1 MAKAGY
7 SAPTLADV
15 ALVGG
20 TPKSVIGVLAP
31 ASFGVDL
38 TGFEIGLLGNTSGQ
52 VPGRVELCYA
62 TFATN
67 PPGTNSTP
75 VTTPQTYG
83 RVITPGFTA
92 AYDWT
97 AGNEP
102 TVLTVLQVWPLAT
115 TAGLVIYNFP
125 ADKSYDSDVAD
136 GFVLRITSPNAVNV
150 RATLHFERC

>member
-7 SAPTLADV
+7 SASTLADV
-15 ALVGG
+15 ALVAA
-20 TPKSVIGVLAP
+20 TPKSVVGVLAP
-31 ASFGVDL
+31 AQFGVDL
-38 TGFEIGLLGNTSGQ
+38 TAFEIGLLGNTSGQ

-67 PPGTNSTP
+67 PPGTQSVSVTP
-75 VTTPQTYG
+75 VQTYG
-83 RVITPGFTA
+83 RTISPGFTA
-92 AYDWT
+92 AYDWN

-115 TAGLVIYNFP
+115 TAGLVLYQFP
-125 ADKSYDSDVAD
+125 ENKSYDSDVSD
-136 GFVLRITSPNAVNV
+136 GFVIRVTSPNNVNV

>member
-1 MAKAGY
+1 MSKAGY
-7 SAPTLADV
+7 SAATLADV
-15 ALVGG
+15 ALAAA
-20 TPKSVIGVLAP
+20 TPKSVVGVLAP

-67 PPGTNSTP
+67 PPGTNSITVAP
-75 VTTPQTYG
+75 VQTYG
-83 RVITPGFTA
+83 RTIVAGFTA
-92 AYDWT
+92 AYDWS
-97 AGNEP
+97 AEP

-115 TAGLVIYNFP
+115 TAGLVIYDFP
-125 ADKSYDSDVAD
+125 DGKSYDSDVSD
-136 GFVLRITSPNAVNV
+136 GFVLRVTSPNIVNV

>member
-1 MAKAGY
+1 MSKTGY
-7 SAPTLADV
+7 SAITAADV
-15 ALVGG
+15 ALVGA

-67 PPGTNSTP
+67 PPGTNSTS
-75 VTTPQTYG
+75 VTPLQTYG

-92 AYDWT
+92 AYDWS
-97 AGNEP
+97 AEP
-102 TVLTVLQVWPLAT
+102 TVLSALQVWPLAT
-115 TAGLVIYNFP
+115 TAGLVIYDFP
-125 ADKSYDSDVAD
+125 ESKSYDSDVSD
-136 GFVLRITSPNAVNV
+136 GFVIRVTSPNAVNV